1 MVGKLNQ
8 LYRLRGKYDTAVSD
22 ANNPRISAIVLG
34 AGVKLARCQRQ
45 FNLELATRRRTA
57 AHTGTPMGVPTQIPK
72 TSADFLSLI
81 LVEQRRIAGALEQV
95 VKHMAHSVCASPM
108 SSIFWLH
115 FTNFQFIEWHG
126 W

>member
-1 MVGKLNQ
+1 MVGKLNR
-8 LYRLRGKYDTAVSD
+8 LYRLRAKYDTAVSNSD
-22 ANNPRISAIVLG
+22 NPRISAIVLG
-34 AGVKLARCQRQ
+34 AGAKLARCQRQ

-108 SSIFWLH
+108 SSTFLTS
-115 FTNFQFIEWHG
+115 FC
-126 W
+126 

>member
-1 MVGKLNQ
+1 MVGKLNR
-8 LYRLRGKYDTAVSD
+8 LYRLRVKYDTAVSNS
-22 ANNPRISAIVLG
+22 NNPRISATVLG
-34 AGVKLARCQRQ
+34 AGAKLARCQRQ

-108 SSIFWLH
+108 SSTFLTS
-115 FTNFQFIEWHG
+115 FC
-126 W
+126 